1 MIVGHGWPKR
11 VTVARKGMNATEL
24 LSLAKETRAIGRND
38 ESHAIARRAKAT
50 SPFQYLELTTVGI
63 CHSGM
68 TSTASAPVEI
78 PASRIRNRGRFSCT
92 LVSLKTECP
101 RSTMKKPEGP
111 QGTAKNAPVRPRKTT
126 SRLP

>member
-11 VTVARKGMNATEL
+11 ATLARKGMNATEL

-68 TSTASAPVEI
+68 TSTASAPVVI

-92 LVSLKTECP
+92 LVSFTTACL
-101 RSTMKKPEGP
+101 RSTYDETERDPS
-111 QGTAKNAPVRPRKTT
+111 T
-126 SRLP
+126 RLNMHP